1 MVEGNCVG
9 TVLQPDTACVSG
21 DSVRDPSAVGTKL
34 EVQFEEETTPI
45 VFLDSNLTVFTVKEG
60 QTATLL

>member
-9 TVLQPDTACVSG
+9 TVLQPDTACVCCV
-21 DSVRDPSAVGTKL
+21 SVQDPSAVGTKL

-45 VFLDSNLTVFTVKEG
+45 VFLDSNVTVFTVKET

>member
-9 TVLQPDTACVSG
+9 TVLQPDTACVCC
-21 DSVRDPSAVGTKL
+21 DSVWDPSAVGAKL

-45 VFLDSNLTVFTVKEG
+45 VFLDSNLTVFTVKET
-60 QTATLL
+60 QPATLW